1 MRHCIMVYGLVFCIV
16 MNYMGFGWYPL
27 CLVLLYP
34 GVGMRCF
41 LFRFLGWL
49 RTWLSGNRCATWF
62 CRSWSFCCLDCPSI
76 FLGLF
81 LRIFFRFCLSVSVGL
96 FAVSLCFFLC
106 ISLSF
111 FYCYIVFCAVL
122 CAVLGRFRVF
132 LVGSG
137 INLFFGLCIDHG

>member
-106 ISLSF
+106 ISLSSS
-111 FYCYIVFCAVL
+111 IAILSSVLSSAPSSVVSVFSSSDPEL
-122 CAVLGRFRVF
+122 TSS
-132 LVGSG
+132 LVSA
-137 INLFFGLCIDHG
+137 IDHG